1 MDLLG
6 YIPSEKLLR
15 VISDVEA
22 LDPGQHIQLQ
32 IVDRC
37 ILPPQANARMRI
49 DTATN
54 KVLVEISKA
63 DFNYNSD
70 NTLESYSELL
80 IAHELFHCW
89 CDRNNIP
96 ELNAPAS
103 LSSEQTSLAKFVHNL
118 VAHSIVHR
126 KCIAY
131 GFDLSIPSKDFH
143 FTITKSPIIDPPNP
157 KKHLLNA
164 LYNTEFY
171 LYYDLLDDTIQYL
184 LSKFPNTH
192 KTTLLISKIIR
203 SHPLDTAQSVRRCML
218 DLIRFI
224 DKIQKVHPSLASSI
238 ILSLV
243 RTEQDLSSPASALI
257 DLRPQKIN
265 QQYYIRIYL
274 KSDGIAFTSRTSESD
289 LQQKQHCLQIAEQ
302 IKHLSLRDFLELY
315 KIKFALTS

>member
-1 MDLLG
+1 MLG
-6 YIPSEKLLR
+6 FIPSEKLLR

-37 ILPPQANARMRI
+37 LLPPQANARMRI

-54 KVLVEISKA
+54 KVLVEISKT

-118 VAHSIVHR
+118 VSHSIVHK
-126 KCIAY
+126 KCIEY
-131 GFDLSIPSKDFH
+131 GFELSIPRKGFH
-143 FTITKSPIIDPPNP
+143 TNIINAPVIDPPNP
-157 KKHLLNA
+157 KDHLLNS
-164 LYNTEFY
+164 LYNAEFY
-171 LYYDLLDDTIQYL
+171 LYYDLLKDTVQYISSNFPYTHQTTLIICKTIQSY
-184 LSKFPNTH
+184 
-192 KTTLLISKIIR
+192 
-203 SHPLDTAQSVRRCML
+203 PLNTAQSVRRCML

-224 DKIQKVHPSLASSI
+224 DKIQKVHPSLSSSV

-243 RTEQDLSSPASALI
+243 LTEQNLSSPAPALI

-274 KSDGIAFTSRTSESD
+274 KSDGIAFTSLTSEND
-289 LQQKQHCLQIAEQ
+289 VQQKQHCLQITEE
-302 IKHLSLRDFLELY
+302 INHLNLREFLELY
-315 KIKFALTS
+315 KIKFTLTS